1 MLNLVERLKSKLQ
14 WLGTNSAFY
23 MCHCLVGRRSTNA
36 LTKKKKVKVVPVC
49 AMMAYRGT
57 EV

>member
-1 MLNLVERLKSKLQ
+1 MHMGRL
-14 WLGTNSAFY
+14 
-23 MCHCLVGRRSTNA
+23 STNA
-36 LTKKKKVKVVPVC
+36 FTKKKKGKVVPVH